1 MASKDKLI
9 PTAII
14 MSNSLK
20 GVKTTNNSFSMSY
33 GKKRTLYDNNYTN
46 AVYFFASI
54 YAKELKISGGD
65 ATWNHKLVDG
75 KNLTAL
81 YTPNRNIHDLTLGN
95 VVASSEAEWNE
106 LQVTISRAFNIVY
119 PFDIAGTTSGSAI
132 NVTIT
137 NSGGPGP
144 IVGFYPALP
153 AANLTGTGVGATFDV
168 LVTAIP
174 LGISAVSCVNP
185 GSGYNIGDTFNFPT
199 MPGSLAE
206 IMTIASFGGS
216 SIYNPSQILAYNNLM
231 GVFDNGATATFA
243 LTGADGSPL
252 GTFAQGVTFADA
264 WNTIKVP
271 YDASIGVT
279 TYFIAPIFQPV
290 GATKFYY
297 RYTGLRRW
305 FDFTG
310 YNLI

>member
-20 GVKTTNNSFSMSY
+20 GIKTTNNSFSMSY

-95 VVASSEAEWNE
+95 VVASSEAEWNK

-119 PFDIAGTTSGSAI
+119 PFDIVSAL
-132 NVTIT
+132 T
-137 NSGGPGP
+137 
-144 IVGFYPALP
+144 
-153 AANLTGTGVGATFDV
+153 AAD
-168 LVTAIP
+168 
-174 LGISAVSCVNP
+174 
-185 GSGYNIGDTFNFPT
+185 
-199 MPGSLAE
+199 
-206 IMTIASFGGS
+206 
-216 SIYNPSQILAYNNLM
+216 ILAYNNLM
-231 GVFDNGATATFA
+231 GVFDNGATTTFA

-271 YDASIGVT
+271 YDASIEVI